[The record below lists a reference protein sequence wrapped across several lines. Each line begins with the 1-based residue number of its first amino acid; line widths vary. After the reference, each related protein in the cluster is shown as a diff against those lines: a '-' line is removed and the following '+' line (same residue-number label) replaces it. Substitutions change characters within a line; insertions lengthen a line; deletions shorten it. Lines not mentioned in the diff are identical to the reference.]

1 MDIRQEAL
9 RQAKAA
15 FAENKEE
22 IFFAM
27 EVINEV
33 LEYAKKEGLLALD
46 KNEFFRQKG
55 EPHILDAIEAKG
67 KKIPLKEYLLFGLEH
82 VSNGDDFEMLDA
94 FLENKYYAN
103 AYTGNDAY
111 ISYIFLIGI
120 TGIAQGLSFGQL
132 LLCFRSLIPD
142 SETESFEKF
151 AARWELC
158 GKSAKKIGT
167 VIQFGQKG
175 E

>member
-1 MDIRQEAL
+1 MDMRQEAL

-27 EVINEV
+27 EVIHEV

-55 EPHILDAIEAKG
+55 EPYVLDTIEGKG

-82 VSNGDDFEMLDA
+82 VSNGDDFEMLDV

-103 AYTGNDAY
+103 AYTQKEAY
-111 ISYIFLIGI
+111 ICYVYVIGVKS
-120 TGIAQGLSFGQL
+120 IAQGLNWGQIL
-132 LLCFRSLIPD
+132 QCYRSCIPNV
-142 SETESFEKF
+142 SEEAFDVF
-151 AARWELC
+151 AAKWEFGETGTRKL
-158 GKSAKKIGT
+158 GT
-167 VIQFGQKG
+167 VIKFGQGKG
-175 E
+175 